1 MIKNYWMRSNG
12 DLVEVLDHFALLEN
26 KLKNKYT
33 PEAYFTML
41 SKQGFLRIV
50 ENDRDII
57 IGYHPFRRVKQNQLQ
72 KLTDFSIERKKNLVM
87 ERDPQFQ
94 KPGIEF
100 TVLRDVNSA

>member
-12 DLVEVLDHFALLEN
+12 DLVEVLDHFAMLEN
-26 KLKNKYT
+26 KLKAKYT

-50 ENDRDII
+50 ETDKDII
-57 IGYHPFRRVKQNQLQ
+57 IGYHPFRKVQQHQLQ
-72 KLTDFSIERKKNLVM
+72 KLTDFSIEHKKKLVM
-87 ERDPQFQ
+87 ERDPRFQ

-100 TVLRDVNSA
+100 TVLRDENSA